1 MPADLDDWTYRQ
13 VVDLVTRFLDVVK
26 LEEGPAHTEIKL
38 TSNGPRI
45 IESHNRPGGDR
56 INELVRV
63 ACGVDMKRIALGW
76 PCGLVA
82 PLADA
87 PRLESGAAVR
97 FFTPPPGVVREVSGL
112 DAVRDAEGV
121 VELHLALQ
129 VGDRVHPVTESYD
142 RVGWVVC
149 RGANALEANRR
160 CDEVLRR
167 VSIVTG

>member
-1 MPADLDDWTYRQ
+1 
-13 VVDLVTRFLDVVK
+13 
-26 LEEGPAHTEIKL
+26 
-38 TSNGPRI
+38 
-45 IESHNRPGGDR
+45 
-56 INELVRV
+56 
-63 ACGVDMKRIALGW
+63 MKRIALGW

-97 FFTPPPGVVREVSGL
+97 FFMPTPGVVREVSGL

-121 VELHLALQ
+121 VELHLALR

-149 RGANALEANRR
+149 RGASALEANRR
-160 CDEVLRR
+160 CDEVLRGVR
-167 VSIVTG
+167 IVTG